1 MDSSTTITSLDLA
14 SSSRHLPFE
23 EQGFVDADPEELR
36 FRRPAPLGE
45 AAASS
50 GVGGVA
56 ASSMDMGMGFEGGMT
71 PRHHVIPSSASVPSF
86 AYLSGGATP
95 SRRRGDETTTPR
107 RHADA
112 TTTPRRHADATQRS
126 NNGGN
131 RTLSGSRVNGNMTM
145 PASPPGEGGGGVG
158 NNAAAASSRY
168 DLTAAAALARQQ
180 QWSLEML
187 DSLQR

>member
-14 SSSRHLPFE
+14 SSSRHLPLE
-23 EQGFVDADPEELR
+23 EGFLHENGDQRDPRDPEYLR

-45 AAASS
+45 AATS
-50 GVGGVA
+50 GVAGA
-56 ASSMDMGMGFEGGMT
+56 ASSMDVALGMSDGMT
-71 PRHHVIPSSASVPSF
+71 PRHAIPASASVPSF

-95 SRRRGDETTTPR
+95 RRHADSTTPR
-107 RHADA
+107 RHVDA
-112 TTTPRRHADATQRS
+112 TTPRRQ
-126 NNGGN
+126 NG
-131 RTLSGSRVNGNMTM
+131 TLSGSRVNGNIT
-145 PASPPGEGGGGVG
+145 PASPPSEGGGGVG
-158 NNAAAASSRY
+158 QGGTGNNGGNASRY